1 MSFLASSTW
10 RRGSTAWP
18 RECGSSR
25 RTAASRAPDRC
36 GRSQLMSR
44 NCGTSCDTPSPTP
57 RCPRQRASIRRSDC
71 HSDSSHWA
79 PSPPTWPGSCKLAP
93 RTLVT
98 LRKEEE
104 HAPCCEECCCEQH
117 AAAAERSRRQ
127 RPVTQSPASR
137 LSRRAPARSCAPRPA
152 VRRTGHLVR
161 QLVAGD
167 HDAGA
172 GHQRSPAL
180 VRSRASRRW
189 RSTQVGARRAAR
201 AERAR

>member
-79 PSPPTWPGSCKLAP
+79 PSPPLITW
-93 RTLVT
+93 
-98 LRKEEE
+98 
-104 HAPCCEECCCEQH
+104 
-117 AAAAERSRRQ
+117 
-127 RPVTQSPASR
+127 
-137 LSRRAPARSCAPRPA
+137 APRPGIA
-152 VRRTGHLVR
+152 PSHSSGPAPGSGCTTVRTFLLSHSPAHRVLPLHPLRLVVPPGPAAGELVPLAAARTGCRCAVPPTGRLR
-161 QLVAGD
+161 NY
-167 HDAGA
+167 
-172 GHQRSPAL
+172 
-180 VRSRASRRW
+180 RAPSA
-189 RSTQVGARRAAR
+189 TAIQ
-201 AERAR
+201 